1 MQFGNACSVAR
12 PDAQRRPAAVKE
24 MTKTRGGL
32 ISNSQS
38 RISVG
43 GIIGTQKR
51 LHLRESGCVLARF
64 IWPFG
69 IGWTTYSS
77 LLIGLR

>member
-1 MQFGNACSVAR
+1 M
-12 PDAQRRPAAVKE
+12 KE
-24 MTKTRGGL
+24 MTKTRGRL

-51 LHLRESGCVLARF
+51 LHLRENDCAPGRF
-64 IWPFG
+64 IWQFE
-69 IGWTTYSS
+69 IG
-77 LLIGLR
+77 